1 MISAENLTNDLDRTK
16 LLTKKPELSV
26 QKKIVKDYYKFAND
40 KWDKSHSIPAK
51 YPSWGSFNI
60 VSEKSKK
67 QVEKII
73 SDVVK
78 KKSLSHNEQL
88 MKNFYKSGMNL
99 VKIEEKKHT
108 PLVKYFNMIDTIF
121 SLSDYIHLLPF
132 FNLLE
137 VTPVFRLYPMID
149 SKNPKQYILYF
160 KDGSLGLPGREY
172 YLEKKYSDECADYKK
187 YMLDISKECGLECSA
202 SDIAK
207 VFAFE
212 KKLANSYLP
221 PEKKRDVVKNYNKV
235 EITSIDDDII
245 SLTDYLVMTSNMTG
259 IDLSRE
265 KNIII
270 ENFGVVKKLKTALKN
285 TDISVLKLHLKL
297 ALISEFAPYLSKN
310 IFDRFFKFY
319 RTNLYGIKEQKPRK
333 ELVIA
338 HLDLHLWDCIGE
350 QYVKKHF
357 PASSKKNVEDL
368 VKKLI
373 ASYGEKIVETEW
385 MSPKTKK
392 YALHK
397 LDKMTVKIGYP
408 EKIIDYSLLT
418 LGDCYFE
425 NICEATKFLS
435 MRELQKVLK
444 PVDKKL
450 WEMSAHMCNAY
461 YYPELNE
468 IVFPAGI
475 LKEPFYDPKQS
486 IGENFGGIGVVIGHE
501 ITHGFDDQGKEYNA
515 DGVLQKWWT
524 SEDDKN
530 YKKSADKISAH
541 MSEYELH
548 GHKVKGDLTLGETIA
563 DLGGVKISFDAM
575 MEVCKNKKMSPEQV
589 YRERQLFFLNF
600 ARVWRNLMTK
610 QNVINRILTDP
621 HPPPVLRVNATLRN
635 SPDFY
640 NTYYIDGNSELYNK
654 DMTKIW

>member
-1 MISAENLTNDLDRTK
+1 MISQQNLTNDLDKTK
-16 LLTKKPELSV
+16 LFTKNPGV
-26 QKKIVKDYYKFAND
+26 GAQKEIVTDYYKFAND
-40 KWDKSHSIPAK
+40 KWDKSHTIPAK

-60 VSEKSKK
+60 VSEKTKK
-67 QVEKII
+67 EVETII
-73 SDVVK
+73 SNVIK
-78 KKSLSHNEQL
+78 KKSPSHNERL

-99 VKIEEKKHT
+99 TKIEQEKYT
-108 PLVKYFNMIDTIF
+108 PLIQYFNVIDSIF
-121 SLSDYIHLLPF
+121 SISDYIHMLPF

-137 VTPVFRLYPMID
+137 ITPVFRLFPMID
-149 SKNPKQYILYF
+149 SKNPKEYILYF
-160 KDGSLGLPGREY
+160 KDGHLGLPGREY
-172 YLEKKYSDECADYKK
+172 YLESKYSDECKKYKK
-187 YMLDISKECGLECSA
+187 YMLDIAKQCGLEFTA
-202 SDIAK
+202 ADISK

-212 KKLANSYLP
+212 KKLAKSYLP
-221 PEKKRDVVKNYNKV
+221 PEEKRDVVKNYNKV
-235 EITSIDDDII
+235 TIKSIDDDVI
-245 SLTDYLVMTSNMTG
+245 SLTDYLMMTSNITG
-259 IDLSRE
+259 IDLCRE
-265 KNIII
+265 KNLIV
-270 ENFGVVKKLKTALKN
+270 ENFDVVKKLKTVLKN
-285 TDISVLKLHLKL
+285 TDISVLKMHLKL
-297 ALISEFAPYLSKN
+297 ALINEFAPFLSKN
-310 IFDRFFKFY
+310 IVDVYFKFY
-319 RTNLYGIKEQKPRK
+319 RTELFGIKEQKPRK
-333 ELVIA
+333 ELIMA

-368 VKKLI
+368 VNKLI
-373 ASYGEKIVETEW
+373 VSYGEKIMQTEW

-397 LDKMTVKIGYP
+397 LDKMDVKIGYP
-408 EKIIDYSLLT
+408 ERIIDYSSLS
-418 LGDCYFE
+418 LGESYFE
-425 NICEATKFLS
+425 NIAEVTKFLTT
-435 MRELQKVLK
+435 RELHKMLK
-444 PVDKKL
+444 PVDKKM

-486 IGENFGGIGVVIGHE
+486 VGENFGGIGVVIGHE

-524 SEDDKN
+524 SQDDKN

-541 MSEYELH
+541 MSTYEMH
-548 GHKVKGDLTLGETIA
+548 GHKIKGDLTLGETIA

-575 MEVCKNKKMSPEQV
+575 MDHCKKAKMSASQIFREQ
-589 YRERQLFFLNF
+589 QLFFLNF
-600 ARVWRNLMTK
+600 ARVWRNLGTK
-610 QNVINRILTDP
+610 ENQINRILTDP

-640 NTYYIDGNSELYNK
+640 HTYFIDGNSELYNK